1 MEGADTQEV
10 RLAEYAAL
18 RAEIAQRLSSQQ
30 ALVALNLT
38 AVATIVGFVLVKHSS
53 KSLLLLVPV
62 VSSVLGLL
70 WLDHDRNIRL
80 MALYIGTELWRDRE
94 QSWEKWS
101 GERHSRPKEILYW
114 SAIAIVYGVTSV
126 CPLAVGWPA
135 GRAPTGV
142 WLLTAGGVLLTL
154 LFSGTYV
161 VALTRVLDKSTAWS
175 RQTTRSSA

>member
-1 MEGADTQEV
+1 MEEADTQGV
-10 RLAEYAAL
+10 RLAEYVAL
-18 RAEIAQRLSSQQ
+18 RAEITQRLSSQQ

-80 MALYIGTELWRDRE
+80 MALYIGTELWRDRK
-94 QSWEKWS
+94 QSWERWS
-101 GERHSRPKEILYW
+101 GEGHSRPKEILYW
-114 SAIAIVYGVTSV
+114 IAIAIVYGVTSG
-126 CPLAVGWPA
+126 CTLAVGWPG

-142 WLLTAGGVLLTL
+142 WLLAAGGVLLTL
-154 LFSGTYV
+154 LFLGAYV

-175 RQTTRSSA
+175 RRGDAL